1 MRTARLKRLWW
12 MIAVS
17 CLVFGGS
24 GTAVGQQVAF
34 VSSVTGYGD
43 LGDSLDWPDNDGLT
57 GVAAADAICRNRA
70 LAAGLSNP
78 TQFRA
83 WISDSANDA
92 YCRVFGPSSGG
103 IVVANCG
110 ETALPTGAGPWVRTD
125 GHPFLPTIENALGLT
140 GVAYAPLLDE
150 FGVELVHSSVGSHAL
165 TGSNEFGEAKVQTCT
180 DWSSINGDAG
190 LGLPAIATTG
200 FWGSL
205 SVGNCQSEY
214 ALLCLE
220 VGSGAS
226 LPPRHAA
233 GRLAF
238 RTSVQ
243 GPGELDQWPVV
254 GIGTAT
260 GIYAGDAIC
269 RSLAESE
276 HLPYPET
283 FKAWLSTDTI
293 NAVDRFTTDGPWRRI
308 DGVRFAEDIADL
320 VSERPFTSLTVSE
333 QGDYLH
339 TAVYTG
345 TLGDGTAHADNC
357 SNWDSSA
364 GQAAFGF
371 SSAAWRWWTF
381 ASSRDCTNEYPIYCL
396 QDSTHE
402 VLFWSTFED
411 GTSDEWSAVA
421 TGL

>member
-1 MRTARLKRLWW
+1 MRAPRLKRLWW
-12 MIAVS
+12 TIAFS
-17 CLVFGGS
+17 CLVFGGP

-34 VSSVTGYGD
+34 VSSVTGYAD
-43 LGDSLDWPDNDGLT
+43 LGDPLDWPDNNGLT

-103 IVVANCG
+103 IVAANCG
-110 ETALPTGAGPWVRTD
+110 EVSLPTGAGPWVRTD

-140 GVAYAPLLDE
+140 GVAYAPLLNE
-150 FGVELVHSSVGSHAL
+150 FGVELVHTSVGSHAF
-165 TGSNEFGEAKVQTCT
+165 TGSYEFGVARLQTCT
-180 DWSSINGDAG
+180 DWSSIDGSAG
-190 LGLPAIATTG
+190 LGLPGIATTG

-205 SVGNCQSEY
+205 SAGNCQSPY

-220 VGSGAS
+220 VGSGMP

-238 RTSVQ
+238 RTSAQ

-260 GIYAGDAIC
+260 GIDAGDAIC
-269 RSLAESE
+269 RSLAESA

-308 DGVRFAEDIADL
+308 DGVPFADDIADL
-320 VSERPFTSLTVSE
+320 VSGRPFTSLTVSE
-333 QGDYLH
+333 LGDYLH
-339 TAVYTG
+339 VAVFTG
-345 TLGDGTAHADNC
+345 TNSNGTAHADNC

-371 SSAAWRWWTF
+371 SSAAWSWWSH

-396 QDSTHE
+396 QDSTNE

-411 GTSDEWSAVA
+411 GTTDEWSAAV